1 MALRLI
7 YQMFSKLLGW
17 IVLRTRSDTTKE
29 IEILVLRHQLAVLQ
43 RRTPRPRMSWT
54 DRALIAALTR
64 LLPVRRRLGLLVTPA
79 TILRWHRQL
88 IARRWTTQPARPGR
102 PAIPAGL
109 RALVVRLATENPT
122 WGYRRI
128 HGELAGLGYQIG
140 ASTVWTILNAAG
152 IDPAPRRA
160 GPTWAQFLR
169 AQAHAI
175 LACDLFHLDTITL
188 HRLYAFFVIEHATR
202 RVHILGV
209 TAHPTGAWLTQLARN
224 LLMDLDDADRGF
236 RFLIRDRDAKFTAA
250 FDAVFTAIDVRI
262 IKTPVRAPRANAIA
276 ERFVGTIRRELLDR
290 TPDHQPATRRSRAA
304 RVRTPLQRPPATPHA
319 RPGRSP
325 HDHSPVA
332 QQPRSTSPTT
342 RPARRAAPRVS
353 AGRMTCDGVSGT
365 HRRLRVRGP
374 RAAGRHPLVLH
385 DRAGRLR
392 RRHRPGSGRGSGWS
406 TSGPA
411 PWNGPGSRWPTWPTP
426 APRSPSSRP
435 AWSRCSTSST

>member
-7 YQMFSKLLGW
+7 YLMLSKLLGW
-17 IVLRTRSDTTKE
+17 LVLRARSDTSKE
-29 IEILVLRHQLAVLQ
+29 IEILVLRHQLTVL
-43 RRTPRPRMSWT
+43 RRQTRRPRLSWA

-64 LLPVRRRLGLLVTPA
+64 LLPAPRRLALLVTPA

-88 IARRWTTQPARPGR
+88 VARRWTTQPVRPGR

-109 RALVVRLATENPT
+109 RALIVRLATENPT

-140 ASTVWTILNAAG
+140 ASTVWTILHTAG

-160 GPTWAQFLR
+160 GPSWTEFLQ

-209 TAHPTGAWLTQLARN
+209 TAHPTGAWLTQQARN
-224 LLMDLDDADRGF
+224 LLMDLDDAGHRF

-250 FDAVFTAIDVRI
+250 FDAVFTAIDIRI

-290 TPDHQPATRRSRAA
+290 LLIINQRHAAAVLHEFEHHYNDHRPHRTLGQAAPSRPLLRR
-304 RVRTPLQRPPATPHA
+304 
-319 RPGRSP
+319 
-325 HDHSPVA
+325 
-332 QQPRSTSPTT
+332 PTT
-342 RPARRAAPRVS
+342 EIHKIER
-353 AGRMTCDGVSGT
+353 
-365 HRRLRVRGP
+365 
-374 RAAGRHPLVLH
+374 H
-385 DRAGRLR
+385 DRLGGLVHEYQQVA
-392 RRHRPGSGRGSGWS
+392 
-406 TSGPA
+406 
-411 PWNGPGSRWPTWPTP
+411 
-426 APRSPSSRP
+426 
-435 AWSRCSTSST
+435 